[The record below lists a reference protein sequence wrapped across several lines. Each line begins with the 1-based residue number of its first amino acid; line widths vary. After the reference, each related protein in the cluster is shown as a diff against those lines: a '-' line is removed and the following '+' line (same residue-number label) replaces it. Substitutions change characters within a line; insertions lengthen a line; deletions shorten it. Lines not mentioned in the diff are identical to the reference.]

1 MARLNIC
8 KISKKGFIFYI
19 SAADYWVQNG
29 KALLFRL
36 KRRRDM
42 EPEGWIYLQFI
53 FLIFAFHLAIKGE
66 IK

>member
-1 MARLNIC
+1 MSKVNIC
-8 KISKKGFIFYI
+8 KISKTGFIFYI
-19 SAADYWVQNG
+19 SAADHWVNKG
-29 KALLFRL
+29 KSILFRF